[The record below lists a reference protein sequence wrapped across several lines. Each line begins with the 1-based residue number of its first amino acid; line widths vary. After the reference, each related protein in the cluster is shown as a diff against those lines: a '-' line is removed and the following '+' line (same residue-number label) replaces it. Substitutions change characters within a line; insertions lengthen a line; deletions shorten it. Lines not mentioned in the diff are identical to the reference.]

1 MFTSS
6 SWDVQQPDVQVEV
19 DQDTFLAEGPVAP
32 RETLVTHIS
41 KRMLEMIRSGRLP
54 VGARL
59 PSEPKLAQM
68 FQVSRNTLR
77 ESIRLLIAHGVLETR
92 KGVGTFVR
100 GTGFS
105 SWPVD
110 TGIEE
115 LSSTTEIISSAG
127 LEPGCRSYELAVAAG
142 EPRVTAAL
150 ALEKGE
156 EVYRLTRVRLAD
168 GRPVIVCRD
177 YLPLSLVPSEEMRS
191 FDGSGSLFAF
201 LRGRNLSIA
210 VAEAVIKPLLPP
222 AEVADALEVAGT
234 EPLLLL
240 EQTHFDG
247 LNRPLLYSDN
257 YINTS
262 FIGYHVRRMPPSFFA
277 AHPGNQLA

>member
-1 MFTSS
+1 M
-6 SWDVQQPDVQVEV
+6 DVQQPDVQLEV
-19 DQDTFLAEGPVAP
+19 DQETFLAEGPVAP
-32 RETLVTHIS
+32 RETLVTHIG
-41 KRMLEMIRSGRLP
+41 KRMMEMIKSGRLP

-77 ESIRLLIAHGVLETR
+77 EAIRLLIAHGVLETR

-100 GTGFS
+100 GAGFS
-105 SWPVD
+105 NWPVD

-115 LSSTTEIISSAG
+115 LSSTTDIIASAG
-127 LEPGCRSYELAVAAG
+127 LEPGCRSYELAVVIG
-142 EPRVTAAL
+142 EPGVTSAL
-150 ALEKGE
+150 GLAEAE

-168 GRPVIVCRD
+168 GHPVIVCKD
-177 YLPLSLVPSEEMRS
+177 YLPLSLVPRDAMQR
-191 FDGSGSLFAF
+191 FDGDGSLFAF
-201 LRGRNLSIA
+201 LHARNLSIA
-210 VAEAVIKPLLPP
+210 VAEAVIKPVLPESDV
-222 AEVADALEVAGT
+222 AEALEVRND

-240 EQTHFDG
+240 KQTHFDG
-247 LNRPLLYSDN
+247 LNQPLLYSDN

-262 FIGYHVRRMPPSFFA
+262 FIGYHVRRMPPAFFA